1 MGDSCV
7 AKYWEDNKFYP
18 VEIKGLSK
26 TTAVVLYVEFGNA
39 EEVMLADLRPRG
51 HHRGQQRHQ
60 HQSQQPQQFIPAT
73 PGLPPAFPQ

>member
-1 MGDSCV
+1 MGDSCL

-26 TTAVVLYVEFGNA
+26 TTAVVLFLEYGNA
-39 EEVMLADLRPRG
+39 EEVLLDDLRPRG
-51 HHRGQQRHQ
+51 SHQRQQRGGGG
-60 HQSQQPQQFIPAT
+60 QQFIPAT